1 MSKIVTPREA
11 VLAAERMM
19 IERVVTGEDGP
30 ATEAWVKL
38 RNRVLTED
46 DRKRL
51 VREAKEAGALAS
63 R

>member
-19 IERVVTGEDGP
+19 IERVVTGSDGP

-38 RNRVLTED
+38 RNRVLSDD